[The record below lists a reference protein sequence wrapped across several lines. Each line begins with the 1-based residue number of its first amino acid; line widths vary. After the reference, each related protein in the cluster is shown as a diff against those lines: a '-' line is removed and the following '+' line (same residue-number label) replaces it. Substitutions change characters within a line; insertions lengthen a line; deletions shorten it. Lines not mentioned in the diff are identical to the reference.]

1 MIARALCAAAFLV
14 VAADSSLTPAQAAG
28 NGSDEIAGDVLSG
41 GAGDVTLEGG
51 TNPLLAFEP
60 IELTTEVPWT
70 DAWLASLDMP
80 DADDTVPLECLT
92 EAIYFEARGEPV
104 RGQFAVAEVILNRVV
119 SREFPD
125 DVCAVVNQG
134 TGEKFRCQF
143 SYTCDGLP
151 ERISDRSSWGRAE
164 KIAALA
170 LTGEVPLNLTEGAM
184 YYHTKAVAPY
194 WSDLFDLTTE
204 IGAHRFYN
212 SDAWSR
218 AS

>member
-1 MIARALCAAAFLV
+1 MIARAIRAAAL
-14 VAADSSLTPAQAAG
+14 AAVTATSCALPVLAEQAEA
-28 NGSDEIAGDVLSG
+28 EILSG
-41 GAGDVTLEGG
+41 AGGDATLEGG

-80 DADDTVPLECLT
+80 DADDFEPLKCLA

-125 DVCAVVNQG
+125 EVCGVVNQG
-134 TGEKFRCQF
+134 TGRKYECQF

-151 ERISDRSSWGRAE
+151 ETVNDRASWARAE
-164 KIAALA
+164 KIAGLA
-170 LTGEVPLNLTEGAM
+170 LTGEVPLNLTDGAM
-184 YYHTKAVAPY
+184 YYHTTAVSPY
-194 WSDLFDLTTE
+194 WSDLFDMTTQ
-204 IGAHRFYN
+204 IGVHRFYN
-212 SDAWSR
+212 SEAWSK
-218 AS
+218 SS